1 MEERQKNDQMCVY
14 VCVCMVFVCDY
25 VYVCMSAFKMSFL
38 NLFEASLFKGL
49 YHLHTMRF
57 KVIVLLSRYVRISRA
72 LCGRRADV
80 VLMVPYYLGFC

>member
-38 NLFEASLFKGL
+38 NLFEASLLLFTAMYARVSQQASGNFPIS
-49 YHLHTMRF
+49 TF
-57 KVIVLLSRYVRISRA
+57 VLP
-72 LCGRRADV
+72 RRV
-80 VLMVPYYLGFC
+80 GITGMHYYDPF